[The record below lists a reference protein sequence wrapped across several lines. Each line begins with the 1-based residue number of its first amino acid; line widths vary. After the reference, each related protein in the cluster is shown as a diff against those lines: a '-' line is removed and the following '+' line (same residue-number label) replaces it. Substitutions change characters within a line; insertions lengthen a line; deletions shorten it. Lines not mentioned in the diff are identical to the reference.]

1 VSGSAG
7 SGRPRPAVW
16 GWVVLA
22 LLVGAAA
29 AVRAR
34 LLALPL
40 DRDEGEYAY
49 FAQLL
54 LAGIPPYAQ
63 AYNFKMPGIYAIY
76 ALSLA
81 AFGQTPTGIHLGL
94 LVVDAVTSVLVFL
107 LTGRLFGTRVA
118 VIAAATFA
126 TLSLS
131 PRLFAPWAYAE
142 RFVLAPALAGLL
154 VLLHAIERRGR
165 AWFVGSGVLLGA
177 AFLVKQS
184 GGAFALFAVLY
195 VLLGTRGDPRG
206 RLGAAGAVVVGAA
219 APFAALCVVM
229 ALAGTFANFWFW
241 TFTYAFEYATA
252 TSLAT
257 AVANLGSAL
266 RWILPTSYL
275 AAALAGLGLSA
286 LFWDA
291 ETRPGRPFVVLLFAC
306 SCLATSAGL
315 YFRNQYF
322 ILLLPVL
329 AILAGVAVDAVARR
343 LAPVRRRSLR
353 YGLPIAL
360 AAVPLLHLVYLER
373 AILFT
378 DTPPQVL
385 RALYGMNPFLE
396 SVEIAHHIRERTL
409 PDDRIAVIGS
419 EPEIYF
425 YARRRA
431 ATGYVYTYALMEPQP
446 YAAPMQRQMIREI
459 EANDP
464 KFVVFVKVL
473 SSWLVTPSSD
483 TTIFDWFARYQTR
496 YDRVGIVELVSLGR
510 TTYLWGPEAAAYTPR
525 SDNWLA
531 IFERKRAASG
541 GATGER

>member
-1 VSGSAG
+1 MSG

-16 GWVVLA
+16 GFLLLA

-63 AYNFKMPGIYAIY
+63 AYNFKMPGIYAVY
-76 ALSLA
+76 ALMLA

-94 LVVDAVTSVLVFL
+94 LVADALTIALVFL
-107 LTGRLFGTRVA
+107 LAGRLFGTRVA

-131 PRLFAPWAYAE
+131 PRLFFPTAHAE

-154 VLLHAIERRGR
+154 VLLHAIERRRR
-165 AWFVGSGVLLGA
+165 AWLVGGGVLLGT

-206 RLGAAGAVVVGAA
+206 RLAAAGAIVVGAA

-229 ALAGTFANFWFW
+229 VLAGTFANFWFW
-241 TFTYAFEYATA
+241 TFTYAFEYATV
-252 TSLAT
+252 TSLAHG
-257 AVANLGSAL
+257 VDNLGSAL

-291 ETRPGRPFVVLLFAC
+291 ETRPGRLFVALLFAC

-343 LAPVRRRSLR
+343 LVPVRRRSLR

-360 AAVPLLHLVYLER
+360 AAVPLLQLVYLER

-378 DTPPQVL
+378 GTPPQVL
-385 RALYGMNPFLE
+385 HALYGLNPFLE
-396 SVEIAHHIRERTL
+396 SVEIARHIRERTL

-473 SSWLVTPSSD
+473 SSWLVTPRSD

-496 YDRVGIVELVSLGR
+496 YDRVGTVELVSLGR
-510 TTYLWGPEAAAYTPR
+510 TTYLWGPAAATYTPR
-525 SDNWLA
+525 SDNWVA
-531 IFERKRAASG
+531 IFERKRAEPG
-541 GATGER
+541 GATGAR

>member
-473 SSWLVTPSSD
+473 SSWLVTPRSD

-496 YDRVGIVELVSLGR
+496 YDRVGTVELVSLGR
-510 TTYLWGPEAAAYTPR
+510 TTYLWGPEAATYTPR
-525 SDNWLA
+525 SDNWVA
-531 IFERKRAASG
+531 IFERKRAAPG
-541 GATGER
+541 GATGAR